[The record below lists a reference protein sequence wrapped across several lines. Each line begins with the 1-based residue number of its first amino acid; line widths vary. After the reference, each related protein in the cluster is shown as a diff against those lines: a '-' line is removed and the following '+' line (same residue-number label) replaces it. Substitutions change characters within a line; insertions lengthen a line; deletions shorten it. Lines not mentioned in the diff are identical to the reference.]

1 MQLKSTLLTF
11 FNLLTVST
19 LFFTFGCQGKKDP
32 IDTNRPKETISIER
46 ARKMLE
52 SYQDRYAS
60 LTELREGKEDS
71 RYGWHSLEFYE
82 NYIAYL
88 KHESAKIG
96 IKVSGIR
103 LYYAA
108 YPEDDR
114 SGKQAGYQTY
124 LYVPTYY
131 NEELGQHVAFD
142 PLHVDDAGRPVPLH
156 QVITEGLPL
165 AEKQSAAIMATF
177 NEETLSS
184 IANMGEMCPLNCP
197 EEDGASGI
205 N

>member
-1 MQLKSTLLTF
+1 MIRRPPR
-11 FNLLTVST
+11 ST
-19 LFFTFGCQGKKDP
+19 LFPYTTLF
-32 IDTNRPKETISIER
+32 RS
-46 ARKMLE
+46 
-52 SYQDRYAS
+52 RYAS

-114 SGKQAGYQTY
+114 SGKQIGRA
-124 LYVPTYY
+124 
-131 NEELGQHVAFD
+131 HV
-142 PLHVDDAGRPVPLH
+142 
-156 QVITEGLPL
+156 
-165 AEKQSAAIMATF
+165 
-177 NEETLSS
+177 
-184 IANMGEMCPLNCP
+184 
-197 EEDGASGI
+197 
-205 N
+205 